1 MHVTALSGSRRTTL
15 VAGLASA
22 GALLLQPAVLGG
34 FRIQPTP
41 DMASTIVLRGPVV
54 DVLGLVLT
62 VLAAVVLARGVR
74 GEPGLLE
81 ASRAAGIAVL
91 VHAAAVVAV
100 AVELAVTRPGM
111 DAASLDAI
119 PSAGLIGLTTTLD
132 VLRAGALVVLAVVA
146 WRGRLLEP
154 LARVAL
160 AVMAAATGAY
170 QVLGPI
176 AGLLLGPAGGGA
188 LLMPVLPLL
197 VALPTVAAVASAVL
211 AVGLVIHGRSAQMR
225 ERAEAIRRAW

>member
-1 MHVTALSGSRRTTL
+1 MTALSGSRRTTL

-81 ASRAAGIAVL
+81 ASRAAGIAAL

-188 LLMPVLPLL
+188 LLMPLLPLL

-225 ERAEAIRRAW
+225 ERAEAIRRTR